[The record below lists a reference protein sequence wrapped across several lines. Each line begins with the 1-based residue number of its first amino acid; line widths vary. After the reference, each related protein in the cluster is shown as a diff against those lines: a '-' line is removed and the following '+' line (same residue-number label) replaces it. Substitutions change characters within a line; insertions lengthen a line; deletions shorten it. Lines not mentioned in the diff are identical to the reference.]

1 MSYVWILWV
10 SDRKSGGKFIE
21 SVFAD
26 KVKAEAS
33 LRRLREDQENG
44 RRTAFAYSLDMKE
57 VTQ

>member
-1 MSYVWILWV
+1 MNYVWILWV
-10 SDRKSGGKFIE
+10 RERKSGGKFIE

-33 LRRLREDQENG
+33 LRRFREEQENG
-44 RRTAFAYSLDMKE
+44 RYTEMAYSLEMKE

>member
-10 SDRKSGGKFIE
+10 RERKSGGKFIE

-44 RRTAFAYSLDMKE
+44 KRTAFAYSIEMQEL
-57 VTQ
+57 T

>member
-1 MSYVWILWV
+1 MNYVWILWV
-10 SDRKSGGKFIE
+10 RERKSGGKFIE

-33 LRRLREDQENG
+33 LNYFREEQENG
-44 RRTAFAYSLDMKE
+44 KRTAFAYSIEMHE

>member
-10 SDRKSGGKFIE
+10 RDRKSGGKFIE

-26 KVKAEAS
+26 EVKAEAS
-33 LRRLREDQENG
+33 LNYFRKEQENG
-44 RRTAFAYSLDMKE
+44 KRTAFAYSIEMQE